1 MFKKG
6 FISVITILLVAF
18 TLVGC
23 GGNAEKYIE
32 VKGSDTMV
40 NLGQQWAEAYMA
52 KNPDV
57 TISVTGGGSGTGIA
71 ALQNDNTH
79 IAQSSRPIKKEEI
92 ENAKAKN
99 VEIHEFIVGQDGLSV
114 IVNPKNPISDLTM
127 AQIKD
132 IFTGKITHWSE
143 LGWAEGGEITI
154 FSRQSNSGTYEF
166 FWETVLHEEDWA
178 PNTMFMPGSA
188 AIYEAISSDENGIAY
203 LGIGYVKEGVKA
215 INVARTEAGPYIT
228 PLKQENIDNGI
239 YPIAR
244 PLYFYINGKPE
255 GVVLDYLK
263 FVLSEEGEKV
273 LYQVGFY
280 ANTPAYKEQNRKTFE
295 KLGIK

>member
-6 FISVITILLVAF
+6 FISVITILLVTF
-18 TLVGC
+18 SLVGC

-40 NLGQQWAEAYMA
+40 NLGQHWAEAFMA
-52 KNPDV
+52 KNPEV

-71 ALQNDNTH
+71 AIQNDNTH
-79 IAQSSRPIKKEEI
+79 IAQSSRPMTETEI
-92 ENAKAKN
+92 ENAKANN
-99 VEIHEFIVGQDGLSV
+99 VQISEFIVGQDGLAV
-114 IVNPKNPISDLTM
+114 VVNAKNPVSDLTM
-127 AQIKD
+127 AQLKD

-143 LGWAEGGEITI
+143 LGWEEGGEITLY
-154 FSRQSNSGTYEF
+154 SRQSNSGTYVY
-166 FWETVLHEEDWA
+166 FWQTVLHEEDWA
-178 PNTMFMPGSA
+178 PDTMFMPGSS
-188 AIYEAISSDENGIAY
+188 AIYEAVSSDENGIGY
-203 LGIGYVKEGVKA
+203 FGVGYVKEGVKA

-273 LYQVGFY
+273 LYEVGFY
-280 ANTPAYKEQNRKTFE
+280 AITPAYKEQNRKTFE